1 MVATLKQR
9 QIAPRFGDRGS
20 YGAGYSTFFRL
31 SYNSLNYAQF
41 SNQTMLC
48 GSETTDAEKFAD
60 HVNGFK
66 KEMGNHSR

>member
-1 MVATLKQR
+1 
-9 QIAPRFGDRGS
+9 
-20 YGAGYSTFFRL
+20 
-31 SYNSLNYAQF
+31 
-41 SNQTMLC
+41 MLC